1 MATKAEMDA
10 FHADQIHLKAA
21 SFKEVAALVIGSYSL
36 ESRDE
41 AVMRDLFEGRSKPLS
56 LNWMFRDKENRFIW
70 ITGDETRK
78 HPTLTYLKS
87 EWPSGQEPGFS
98 KLNASQA

>member
-21 SFKEVAALVIGSYSL
+21 SFKEVATLVIGSYSL
-36 ESRDE
+36 NSRDE
-41 AVMRDLFEGRSKPLS
+41 AVMRDLLEERFEPLS

-70 ITGDETRK
+70 ITGGDTRK
-78 HPTLTYLKS
+78 PPTLTYLKS
-87 EWPSGQEPGFS
+87 EWPSGQEPS
-98 KLNASQA
+98 LAKPKASQA